1 MSQKGRWIACGKRCR
16 RFDRNRNLEQAV
28 TRTDWGRFAD
38 KVQLAIENSAQG
50 DPQSGTSGLETEF
63 NILDQQLVPVGQVGY
78 GPEARSFA
86 DYLNGEGLPEW
97 VRDRFQL
104 EVFRWMTEVTTQPC
118 YSARATAAQARLLEG
133 VLLNTLAE
141 IGQTYGASF
150 LALHGNIPHR
160 IEVSAPDIPSGWNLA
175 RQRYLRRC
183 IELFGDRLATAGI
196 HTNHSFP
203 EALLSWDFFHLP
215 LADRQ
220 GRTLVDYRNQ
230 AVIRATRLLRPMCP
244 VFIAVSAASPFAWEE
259 MKGCQ
264 EVVLTDDDSRRL
276 LAFPN
281 PETLDVP
288 RLYASHGDYL
298 DISYGLVRSGV
309 RFGANNWTPVRAR
322 SDVDPVRRNIM
333 ATSEQLRE
341 LYRRGIYPT
350 GEHGSLEDA
359 EQALVV
365 ENLCAR
371 VDLPMERVEVRT
383 DEGGDDLALSTAKVL
398 FKELLMLRIYAEPE
412 YGATYSYSANDILRE
427 RRNEDA
433 AARRGLD
440 AELEHPMRDGAITVR
455 EYVGELLAEVEP
467 LAEGLGVSQ
476 ELEPLREMAG
486 GGPNPSGVTRR
497 WVLDRL
503 AGDERRAPSGGIV
516 VPPLL
521 LGEWFEE
528 RRRRVAQE
536 VEAIAGAPEAYGADW
551 TKLAP
556 FVIGLQSLGD
566 RPLSMPVRVGRVEK
580 PVTVDGVDDRV
591 REVLELSADLV
602 RIPSVTNCADE
613 RVDQVFSC
621 GGFVANHLTTGGLN
635 VRLFD
640 RGRYPAVL
648 ASFPNAE
655 PASIT
660 LCGHFDVVR
669 PEPDDSQFEPRIQGD
684 YLWGRGAADMKT
696 VVASYIVWMRELAA
710 SGPPYPPFN
719 LLLVGNEENGE
730 GDPFGTPHVLK
741 TLEKES
747 GWRPE
752 LMVVGERTGEVGEEL
767 FGAVCTESR
776 GILRMKVTA
785 RGACGH
791 TGTGGGPRD
800 LLDSLVEVR
809 TVLGS
814 SFNRHLT
821 LSSMNGWETSARFP
835 YLNVGETGV
844 YNITAGSGVLG
855 VEVRPIPGDD
865 LDALVA
871 EVQTLCRELGLEVAV
886 EVMEAGVSCP
896 PHNSHLGQL
905 VAAVEVVSGAPTVIG
920 KKKPGSS
927 ARFAPGGNQVVWGQT
942 GVGPHSREER
952 HFIPSIEPYMKV
964 LDEFAK
970 RVREG

>member
-1 MSQKGRWIACGKRCR
+1 MR
-16 RFDRNRNLEQAV
+16 RA
-28 TRTDWGRFAD
+28 DWGRFAD
-38 KVQLAIENSAQG
+38 KVQLALENSEQG
-50 DPQSGTSGLETEF
+50 DPQSGTSGLEIEF
-63 NILDQQLVPVGQVGY
+63 NIVDPDLRPVEQVGY
-78 GPEARSFA
+78 GPEGRSFS
-86 DYLNGEGLPEW
+86 DYLNDEGLPEW

-104 EVFRWMTEVTTQPC
+104 EVFRWMTELTTQPC
-118 YSARATAAQARLLEG
+118 FRARATAAQARLLEG
-133 VLLNTLAE
+133 VLLDTLAE
-141 IGQTYGASF
+141 IGQTFGTPF
-150 LALHGNIPHR
+150 LTLHGNIPR
-160 IEVSAPDIPSGWNLA
+160 QIAVSAEDIPRGWNLA
-175 RQRYLRRC
+175 RRRYLRRC
-183 IELFGDRLATAGI
+183 VALFGDRLATAGI

-215 LADRQ
+215 LAERR
-220 GRTLVDYRNQ
+220 GRTLVDYRNH
-230 AVIRATRLLRPMCP
+230 AVIRATRLLRPVCP

-259 MKGCQ
+259 VDGRQ
-264 EVVLTDDDSRRL
+264 RVVLTECDARRL

-288 RLYASHGDYL
+288 HLYSSHEDYL
-298 DISYGLVRSGV
+298 QISYGLVRSGL

-350 GEHGSLEDA
+350 GEHGSLEEA

-383 DEGGDDLALSTAKVL
+383 DEGGDDLELSTAKIL
-398 FKELLMLRIYAEPE
+398 FKELLMLRHYAEPE
-412 YGATYSYSANDILRE
+412 YGNSYAYDAE
-427 RRNEDA
+427 DVECARRNEEE
-433 AARRGLD
+433 AARRGLG
-440 AELEHPMRDGAITVR
+440 AMLRLPPGGGTIAVRDYLAQ
-455 EYVGELLAEVEP
+455 LLTEIEP
-467 LAEGLGVSQ
+467 LADGLGVS
-476 ELEPLREMAG
+476 EDLEPLRAMAG
-486 GGPNPSGVTRR
+486 GGTNPAGAIRS

-503 AGDERRAPSGGIV
+503 GGEERPAPSGGV
-516 VPPLL
+516 VIPASL

-528 RRRRVAQE
+528 RRGRIAKE
-536 VEAIAGAPEAYGADW
+536 VELIVAAPESYGSEW
-551 TKLAP
+551 SKLAP
-556 FVIGLQSLGD
+556 LVLGLEEMAD
-566 RPLSMPVRVGRVEK
+566 RRPTAPVRVGRTAERFVVE
-580 PVTVDGVDDRV
+580 GVGERSA
-591 REVLELSADLV
+591 EVLRLSADLV

-621 GGFVANHLTTGGLN
+621 AGFVANQLQNGGLD

-648 ASFPNAE
+648 AAFPNAG
-655 PASIT
+655 PALVT

-669 PEPDDSQFEPRIQGD
+669 PDPDDSQFEPRIQSD

-696 VVASYIVWMRELAA
+696 VVASYIVWMREIAA
-710 SGPPYPPFN
+710 AGAPYPPFN

-730 GDPFGTPHVLK
+730 GEPYGTPHVLK

-752 LMVVGERTGEVGEEL
+752 LMIVGERTGEEGQEL
-767 FGAVCTESR
+767 YGAICTESR
-776 GILRMKVTA
+776 GILRMEIAA
-785 RGACGH
+785 RGTCGH

-800 LLDSLVEVR
+800 LLDSLIEVR

-844 YNITAGSGVLG
+844 YNITAGHGVLG
-855 VEVRPIPGDD
+855 VEVRPIPGDG
-865 LDALVA
+865 LEALVA
-871 EVQTLCRELGLEVAV
+871 EVETLCRELGLKVAV
-886 EVMEAGVSCP
+886 DVMEAGVTCP
-896 PHNSHLGQL
+896 PDNPHFGQL
-905 VAAVEVVSGAPTVIG
+905 VAALESVSGESAVIG

-942 GVGPHSREER
+942 GIGPHSREER
-952 HFIPSIEPYMKV
+952 HFIPSIEPYLQV
-964 LDEFAK
+964 LDEFAR
-970 RVREG
+970 RVGEG

>member
-1 MSQKGRWIACGKRCR
+1 VSG
-16 RFDRNRNLEQAV
+16 V
-28 TRTDWGRFAD
+28 DWGRFAD
-38 KVQLAIENSAQG
+38 KLQLALENSQQG
-50 DPQSGTSGLETEF
+50 DPRSGTSGLELEF
-63 NILDQQLVPVGQVGY
+63 NILDRELIPAGQVGY

-97 VRDRFQL
+97 MREQFQL
-104 EVFRWMTEVTTQPC
+104 EVFRWMAEVTTRPC
-118 YSARATAAQARLLEG
+118 FSARATAAQARLLEG
-133 VLLNTLAE
+133 VILDVLAE
-141 IGQTYGASF
+141 ISQSFGASF
-150 LALHGNIPHR
+150 LALHGNIPRR
-160 IEVSAPDIPSGWNLA
+160 IEVSAEDIPRGWNLA

-183 IELFGDRLATAGI
+183 VELFGDSLATAGI

-215 LADRQ
+215 LSDRQ
-220 GRTLVDYRNQ
+220 GRSLVDYRNQ
-230 AVIRATRLLRPMCP
+230 AVIRATRLLRPLCP
-244 VFIAVSAASPFAWEE
+244 VFIAVSAASPFAWEDVD
-259 MKGCQ
+259 GRQ
-264 EVVLTDDDSRRL
+264 QVILTRDDARRL

-288 RLYASHGDYL
+288 GLYASHGDYL

-350 GEHGSLEDA
+350 GEHGSLEEA
-359 EQALVV
+359 ERALVV

-398 FKELLMLRIYAEPE
+398 FKELVMLRIYAEPE
-412 YGATYSYSANDILRE
+412 YGAAFAYDAKDIIRA
-427 RRNEDA
+427 RRNEEV
-433 AARRGLD
+433 AARWGME
-440 AELEHPMRDGAITVR
+440 AELEHPMNGGTITVR
-455 EYVGELLAEVEP
+455 EYLGHLLAEIEP
-467 LAEGLGVSQ
+467 LAEALGSSE

-486 GGPNPSGVTRR
+486 GGTNPAGRIR
-497 WVLDRL
+497 AWALDRL
-503 AGDERRAPSGGIV
+503 GGEERRTPSGGIV
-516 VPPLL
+516 VPAQL
-521 LGEWFEE
+521 LGEWFDE
-528 RRRRVAQE
+528 RRARLAKE
-536 VEAIAGAPEAYGADW
+536 VEAIAAAPGSFGSEW

-556 FVIGLQSLGD
+556 LVLGLRNLSD
-566 RPLSMPVRVGRVEK
+566 RRPSIPVRIGSATKKLVVEGVGER
-580 PVTVDGVDDRV
+580 TA
-591 REVLELSADLV
+591 EVLQLSADLV

-621 GGFVANHLTTGGLN
+621 AGFVANQLSCDGLD

-648 ASFPNAE
+648 GSFSNAGS
-655 PASIT
+655 PSIT

-669 PEPDDSQFEPRIQGD
+669 PEPDDSQFEPRMQGD

-696 VVASYIVWMRELAA
+696 VVASYIVWMRQMAA
-710 SGPPYPPFN
+710 SGPPFPPFN

-730 GDPFGTPHVLK
+730 GDPFGTPHVLE
-741 TLEKES
+741 TLEEES
-747 GWRPE
+747 GWRPG
-752 LMVVGERTGEVGEEL
+752 LMVVGERTGEKGEEL
-767 FGAVCTESR
+767 FGSICTESR
-776 GILRMKVTA
+776 GVLRMEITA
-785 RGACGH
+785 RGVCGH

-800 LLDSLVEVR
+800 LLDSLIEMKS
-809 TVLGS
+809 VLSS

-821 LSSMNGWETSARFP
+821 LASLNGWETSARFP

-844 YNITAGSGVLG
+844 YNITAGHGVLG
-855 VEVRPIPGDD
+855 IEVRPIPGDD
-865 LDALVA
+865 IEALVA
-871 EVQTLCRELGLEVAV
+871 EIEALCGELGLEPSV

-896 PHNSHLGQL
+896 QENPHLAQL
-905 VAAVEVVSGAPTVIG
+905 VAAVETVSGEEAVID

-942 GVGPHSREER
+942 GIGPHSREER
-952 HFIPSIEPYMKV
+952 HFIPSIEPYMQV

-970 RVREG
+970 LVGKE